1 MKYLLV
7 IALLLSGCT
16 TVPVTQKF
24 PEAPSIIQQS
34 CKPLE
39 QVGNSATI
47 SEFAKVVVNNYTE
60 YYQCST
66 LVDAWQEWYKNQK
79 KIFEELK

>member
-1 MKYLLV
+1 MKYLFIV
-7 IALLLSGCT
+7 LLLAGCT

-24 PEAPSIIQQS
+24 PEAPEVLQQS

-39 QVGNSATI
+39 QASTSATV
-47 SEFAKVVVNNYTE
+47 SEFAKVVVHNYTE
-60 YYQCST
+60 YYQCANI
-66 LVDAWQEWYKNQK
+66 VDGWQEWYKNQK

>member
-1 MKYLLV
+1 MKYLF
-7 IALLLSGCT
+7 IALLLAGCT

-24 PEAPSIIQQS
+24 PDAPDILQQS
-34 CKPLE
+34 CKSLE
-39 QVGNSATI
+39 QVNTTATI

-66 LVDAWQEWYKNQK
+66 LVEGWQEWYKNQK